1 MRPTEVIRNYFAV
14 ECKRDVDDV
23 MALYAP
29 DAVLKTP
36 DATRIGRAQIRPFYE
51 DAVTRFP
58 QLRTTVVKTVEEG
71 DWVVAE
77 WDAIMVGPSGDEL
90 HLDGINLVRVEGD
103 LIAEV
108 RGYYDTGR
116 YA

>member
-1 MRPTEVIRNYFAV
+1 
-14 ECKRDVDDV
+14 
-23 MALYAP
+23 
-29 DAVLKTP
+29 
-36 DATRIGRAQIRPFYE
+36 
-51 DAVTRFP
+51 
-58 QLRTTVVKTVEEG
+58 
-71 DWVVAE
+71 
-77 WDAIMVGPSGDEL
+77 MVGPSGDEL